1 MADIKLD
8 IYEKRKVVKTYTTD
22 ECFVEFGVVED
33 LINMLDLETIDL
45 NDNGSLLELGKRI
58 AMDGIDIL
66 KPLLKDTFEGLT
78 DEELR
83 HARIDDIAKV
93 IVGIAKFAGVEI
105 LKGVGNEKN

>member
-8 IYEKRKVVKTYTTD
+8 IYEKRKVVKTYTTE

-45 NDNGSLLELGKRI
+45 NDNSSLLELGKRI
-58 AMDGIDIL
+58 AIDGLDIL

-83 HARIDDIAKV
+83 HTRIDDIAKV
-93 IVGIAKFAGVEI
+93 VVNIAKFAGVEI
-105 LKGVGNEKN
+105 MKGVNEKN